1 MLGNHNINNI
11 LASICVSRGL
21 KIPYNLIKE
30 ALIKFSGVKRRFSIL
45 NKSNNNLVIDDY
57 AHHPNEIKVT
67 LETLNS
73 ITKKKLLLFSNLI
86 GIRDFQTCL
95 KTLLKVLKSLI
106 VFLFFPFTLQVKKI
120 GKIDSSYFYKA
131 TKKNIKKN

>member
-73 ITKKKLLLFSNLI
+73 ITKKNYCCFRTS
-86 GIRDFQTCL
+86 
-95 KTLLKVLKSLI
+95 
-106 VFLFFPFTLQVKKI
+106 
-120 GKIDSSYFYKA
+120 
-131 TKKNIKKN
+131 